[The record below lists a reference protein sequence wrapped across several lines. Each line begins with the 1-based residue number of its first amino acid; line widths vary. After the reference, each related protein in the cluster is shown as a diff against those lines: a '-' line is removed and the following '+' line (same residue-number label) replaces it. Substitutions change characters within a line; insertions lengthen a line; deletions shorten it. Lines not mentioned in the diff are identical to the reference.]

1 MCSSGVPFWPAHT
14 NRAAFRSVQELIE
27 RSEGQDLIHDFESLR
42 KQIVNI
48 RGGQRSSFACAISA
62 GGVQSHFRPLSLLF
76 FLFERVYPSCFRTV
90 VMR

>member
-1 MCSSGVPFWPAHT
+1 MPKTPAVRDDELVVLREKTQKILECS
-14 NRAAFRSVQELIE
+14 
-27 RSEGQDLIHDFESLR
+27 QDLIHDFESLR